1 MRIRMLFFVLILV
14 VAVQCRAQDK
24 IELFG
29 GYSYVRGAIEV
40 RPNGPLVACPPNC
53 SPPSPVTQHA
63 NLNGWNVSG
72 TYKMA
77 GLLGLTAD
85 FGGHYGT
92 LNGGATHLNTFLF
105 GPQLSFPGRISPFVH
120 GLFGG
125 AHESVGAFSTAV
137 FFPPGP
143 QTAFAFA
150 IGGGIDVKAAP
161 FVSLRLIQLD
171 YLHTRLY
178 GGTQNQPR
186 LSAGVVLH
194 F

>member
-1 MRIRMLFFVLILV
+1 MAGMYQARTRW
-14 VAVQCRAQDK
+14 
-24 IELFG
+24 
-29 GYSYVRGAIEV
+29 
-40 RPNGPLVACPPNC
+40 PAC
-53 SPPSPVTQHA
+53 
-63 NLNGWNVSG
+63 W
-72 TYKMA
+72 A
-77 GLLGLTAD
+77 GLLGLTGD

-150 IGGGIDVKAAP
+150 IGGGIEGKG
-161 FVSLRLIQLD
+161 R
-171 YLHTRLY
+171 
-178 GGTQNQPR
+178 
-186 LSAGVVLH
+186 
-194 F
+194 